1 MIGRTPSSFNNEAQT
16 PFDIS
21 EWRESFILTIL
32 RIGCLLGIVLLGVSF
47 PTSSISDRIF
57 YSGLYLVLL
66 AITILKV
73 PYLVRAYVLLAA
85 AFLIGANAILAWGP
99 WLDGSAFLIA
109 GIVIGALLFDKRV
122 DIVMF
127 VISILFMATIALL
140 QFFGVYELRAEGVP
154 EAQNISVNWITYIF
168 DFAVIGGV
176 IVAAMGQFKNAFS
189 RIIQDIQNTLHT
201 LAMEREH
208 LEEKVVERTEVL
220 ENRMSQLR
228 SATTTARL
236 VAEIQ
241 DISELLETST
251 NLLTERFGFYHV
263 GLFILDENKKNAYL
277 QSSSSA
283 NGKNL
288 IGQAFSLESNRKHPL
303 TLALEENRSVIT
315 LDIDSKNF
323 IPDDN
328 FPLTRS
334 RMILPLA
341 IRGNVIGS
349 LDLHS
354 DQPRAFNI
362 EDAEILQTLTDLI
375 AISFDNVRL
384 INETQNLVNQLEAN
398 TSIQTQRTWRKLTSR
413 QMPAYQYTP
422 AGVRPIFNRENRNKN
437 EDDNSLLVP
446 LVLHGQTI
454 GKIKL
459 KRKSNNVAWTEKEK
473 SLVEKIAD
481 QVSLALENSRLVDE
495 ARKNAARDQMIANIS
510 TRIRE
515 TLDIDSVARTAA
527 SELRQAFDLKEAE
540 IVIGSA
546 QFEKQDGKS

>member
-47 PTSSISDRIF
+47 PTFSISDRIF

>member
-323 IPDDN
+323 IPDGN